1 MRHFDSKPSA
11 GQVRD
16 VCTFE
21 IVTTINPFSFMS
33 GVWSYECRLF
43 MEEKVEIL
51 KAKID
56 NLQSLNNEN
65 LDIYGPYRNR
75 AKFRMYLCIGELC
88 DIEKNNSKDKKTKSL
103 KMLIVKIGNPLHL
116 VPPQTQ
122 LESGIGSR
130 E

>member
-1 MRHFDSKPSA
+1 MVRHFDSKPSA

-16 VCTFE
+16 LCTFE
-21 IVTTINPFSFMS
+21 IVMTINPFSFMS

-65 LDIYGPYRNR
+65 LDIYGPCRNR
-75 AKFRMYLCIGELC
+75 AKFRMYLFIGELC
-88 DIEKNNSKDKKTKSL
+88 EIKKNSSKYKKTKSWCCVT
-103 KMLIVKIGNPLHL
+103 IQARSVKIL
-116 VPPQTQ
+116 VECYEPSF
-122 LESGIGSR
+122 LSWSG
-130 E
+130 